1 MKKFSFKE
9 IKFYSGNYDQIKYEF
24 DKGGVL
30 VAPAASALAN
40 IDTDK
45 QYYSSLKNSKIAIL
59 DSGFF
64 CILLRIFR
72 FQKVKKLSGFL
83 FLKTFLDNFKNQQKI
98 LFIDPSRKSNILNK
112 KFLKSKKIIN
122 FKTYIAPNYNKK
134 FFDLKLLNLINNYKP
149 KYIVINIGGGSQ
161 EPLAIYINKNIKYNA
176 SIMCTGAAL
185 AFMTGEQA
193 PINKFIDKVY
203 LGWLTR
209 IIWNPKLYLGRILKS
224 FKIIKFFF

>member
-9 IKFYSGNYDQIKYEF
+9 IKFYSGDYDQIKYEF

-98 LFIDPSRKSNILNK
+98 LFIDPSRKSNILNI

-161 EPLAIYINKNIKYNA
+161 EPLAIYINKNIKYNV

>member
-9 IKFYSGNYDQIKYEF
+9 IKFYSGDYDQIKNEF

-83 FLKTFLDNFKNQQKI
+83 FLKTFLENFKNQKKI

-134 FFDLKLLNLINNYKP
+134 FFDLKLLNLINKYKP

-161 EPLAIYINKNIKYNA
+161 EPLAIYINKNIKYKV

-193 PINKFIDKVY
+193 PINKFIDKIY

>member
-9 IKFYSGNYDQIKYEF
+9 IKFYSGDYDQIKYEF

-98 LFIDPSRKSNILNK
+98 LFIDPSRKSNILNI

-122 FKTYIAPNYNKK
+122 FKTYIAPNYKKK
-134 FFDLKLLNLINNYKP
+134 FFDLKLLNLVNNYKP

>member
-1 MKKFSFKE
+1 M
-9 IKFYSGNYDQIKYEF
+9 
-24 DKGGVL
+24 
-30 VAPAASALAN
+30 APAASALAN

-98 LFIDPSRKSNILNK
+98 LFIDPSKKSNILNI

-149 KYIVINIGGGSQ
+149 KYIIINIGGGSQ
-161 EPLAIYINKNIKYNA
+161 EPLAIYINKNIKYNV

>member
-9 IKFYSGNYDQIKYEF
+9 IKFYSGDYDQIKYEF

-83 FLKTFLDNFKNQQKI
+83 FLKTFLDNFKNHQKI
-98 LFIDPSRKSNILNK
+98 LFIDPSRKSNILNI

-193 PINKFIDKVY
+193 PINKFIDKIY

-224 FKIIKFFF
+224 FKIVKFFF

>member
-9 IKFYSGNYDQIKYEF
+9 IKFYSGNYDQIKKEF

-98 LFIDPSRKSNILNK
+98 LFIDPSRKSNILNV

-134 FFDLKLLNLINNYKP
+134 FIDLKLLNLINNYKP

-161 EPLAIYINKNIKYNA
+161 EPLAIYINKNIKYNV

-193 PINKFIDKVY
+193 PINKFIDKIY

>member
-9 IKFYSGNYDQIKYEF
+9 IKFYSGDYDQIKYEF

-98 LFIDPSRKSNILNK
+98 LFIDPSRKSNILNI

-161 EPLAIYINKNIKYNA
+161 EPLAIYINKNIKYNV

-193 PINKFIDKVY
+193 PINKFIDKIY

>member
-40 IDTDK
+40 IDIDK
-45 QYYSSLKNSKIAIL
+45 QYYSSLKKSKIAIL

-64 CILLRIFR
+64 CILLRVFR

-98 LFIDPSRKSNILNK
+98 LFIDPSRKSNILNT

-134 FFDLKLLNLINNYKP
+134 FVDLKLLNLINNYKP
-149 KYIVINIGGGSQ
+149 KYIIINIGGGSQ
-161 EPLAIYINKNIKYNA
+161 EPLAIYINKNIKYKV

-193 PINKFIDKVY
+193 PINKFIDKIY

>member
-98 LFIDPSRKSNILNK
+98 LFIDPSRKSNILNI

-161 EPLAIYINKNIKYNA
+161 EPLAIYINKNIKYKV

-193 PINKFIDKVY
+193 PINKFIDKIY

-209 IIWNPKLYLGRILKS
+209 IVWNPKLYLGRILKS

>member
-1 MKKFSFKE
+1 M
-9 IKFYSGNYDQIKYEF
+9 
-24 DKGGVL
+24 
-30 VAPAASALAN
+30 
-40 IDTDK
+40 
-45 QYYSSLKNSKIAIL
+45 
-59 DSGFF
+59 
-64 CILLRIFR
+64 
-72 FQKVKKLSGFL
+72 

-98 LFIDPSRKSNILNK
+98 LFIDPSKKSNILNI

-122 FKTYIAPNYNKK
+122 FKTYIAPNYNKR

-161 EPLAIYINKNIKYNA
+161 EPLAIYINKNIKYKV

-193 PINKFIDKVY
+193 PINKFIDKIY

>member
-9 IKFYSGNYDQIKYEF
+9 IKFYSGDYDQIKYEF

-98 LFIDPSRKSNILNK
+98 LFIDPSRKSNILNI

-134 FFDLKLLNLINNYKP
+134 FFDLKLLNLINKYKP

-193 PINKFIDKVY
+193 PINKFIDKIY

>member
-9 IKFYSGNYDQIKYEF
+9 IKFYSGNYNQIKYEF

-40 IDTDK
+40 IDTDN
-45 QYYSSLKNSKIAIL
+45 QYYSSLKKSKIAIL

-98 LFIDPSRKSNILNK
+98 LFIDPSRKSNILNI

-134 FFDLKLLNLINNYKP
+134 FFDLKLLKLINNYKP

-161 EPLAIYINKNIKYNA
+161 EPLAIYINKNIKYKA

-193 PINKFIDKVY
+193 PINKFIDKIY

>member
-64 CILLRIFR
+64 CILLRVFR

-98 LFIDPSRKSNILNK
+98 LFIDPSKKSNILNI

-134 FFDLKLLNLINNYKP
+134 FFDLKLLNLINKYKP

-161 EPLAIYINKNIKYNA
+161 EPLAIYINKNIKYKV

-193 PINKFIDKVY
+193 PINKFIDKIY

>member
-9 IKFYSGNYDQIKYEF
+9 IKFYSGNYDQIKKEF

-40 IDTDK
+40 IDSDK
-45 QYYSSLKNSKIAIL
+45 QYYTSLKKSKIAIL

-64 CILLRIFR
+64 CILLRIFK
-72 FQKVKKLSGFL
+72 FKKVKKLSGFL

-98 LFIDPSRKSNILNK
+98 LFIDPSRKSNILNI

-134 FFDLKLLNLINNYKP
+134 FIDLKLLNFINKYKP
-149 KYIVINIGGGSQ
+149 KYIIINIGGGSQ
-161 EPLAIYINKNIKYNA
+161 EPLAIYINKSIKYNA

-193 PINKFIDKVY
+193 PINKFIDKIY
-203 LGWLTR
+203 LGWFTR

>member
-9 IKFYSGNYDQIKYEF
+9 IKFYSGNYDQIKKEF

-30 VAPAASALAN
+30 VAPAASAVAN

-45 QYYSSLKNSKIAIL
+45 QYYTSLKNSKIAIL

-64 CILLRIFR
+64 CILLRVFK
-72 FQKVKKLSGFL
+72 FKKVKKLSGFL
-83 FLKTFLDNFKNQQKI
+83 FLKNFLDNFRNQQKI
-98 LFIDPSRKSNILNK
+98 LFIDPSKKSNILNI
-112 KFLKSKKIIN
+112 KFLKSKKIFN

-134 FFDLKLLNLINNYKP
+134 FIDLKLLNLINNYKP

-193 PINKFIDKVY
+193 PINKFIDKIY